1 MPCSKPIRRKYSK
14 NEVILPSDRRG
25 SMACHA
31 VPRVMMYQGDARVP
45 LEAEA
50 ILRGLRW
57 WRTEVW
63 NNGCFVRLGRC
74 GIVIW
79 RLIAHYYYWA
89 GTSGVRPPCCSALLF
104 GAWHVDPVAICP
116 TCRRQEVQN
125 SWKGASTEEYTTEF
139 MKGSDL
145 VLEKSI
151 FTEYVPTRVYR
162 AHLNTFVFPFDKSQ
176 FYYTSSSTITCWISR
191 CVRSPDASSVKRKL
205 TNACTSSWKFSGH
218 SCIHSN

>member
-50 ILRGLRW
+50 ILVCGLRW
-57 WRTEVW
+57 CRTKVG

-79 RLIAHYYYWA
+79 CLIAHYYYWG

-104 GAWHVDPVAICP
+104 GAWHIDPVAICP
-116 TCRRQEVQN
+116 HVGDRKYRIHESERRRR
-125 SWKGASTEEYTTEF
+125 STRHDF
-139 MKGSDL
+139 GFCCFAW
-145 VLEKSI
+145 SI
-151 FTEYVPTRVYR
+151 
-162 AHLNTFVFPFDKSQ
+162 D
-176 FYYTSSSTITCWISR
+176 
-191 CVRSPDASSVKRKL
+191 
-205 TNACTSSWKFSGH
+205 TNQD
-218 SCIHSN
+218 

>member
-14 NEVILPSDRRG
+14 NEVILPSDRWR

-50 ILRGLRW
+50 ILHGLRW

-89 GTSGVRPPCCSALLF
+89 STSGVRPPCCSAQLF
-104 GAWHVDPVAICP
+104 WCL
-116 TCRRQEVQN
+116 TRRTDCYM
-125 SWKGASTEEYTTEF
+125 SHMSATGSTKF
-139 MKGSDL
+139 MKGSVDGG
-145 VLEKSI
+145 
-151 FTEYVPTRVYR
+151 VYYR
-162 AHLNTFVFPFDKSQ
+162 IHERERLSFGKIC
-176 FYYTSSSTITCWISR
+176 FYG
-191 CVRSPDASSVKRKL
+191 VR
-205 TNACTSSWKFSGH
+205 TH
-218 SCIHSN
+218 

>member
-104 GAWHVDPVAICP
+104 GAWHVVPVAHEMTPHILFQNKQHPDQCISLFRATDGHL
-116 TCRRQEVQN
+116 TCSYRCLSLPHRHKVMWQVNQE
-125 SWKGASTEEYTTEF
+125 
-139 MKGSDL
+139 
-145 VLEKSI
+145 
-151 FTEYVPTRVYR
+151 
-162 AHLNTFVFPFDKSQ
+162 
-176 FYYTSSSTITCWISR
+176 
-191 CVRSPDASSVKRKL
+191 KRD
-205 TNACTSSWKFSGH
+205 
-218 SCIHSN
+218 

>member
-1 MPCSKPIRRKYSK
+1 MPCKPIRRKYSSK

-31 VPRVMMYQGDARVP
+31 VPHVMMYQGDARIP

-63 NNGCFVRLGRC
+63 NNGFFVRLGRC

-79 RLIAHYYYWA
+79 RLIAHYYYYWG
-89 GTSGVRPPCCSALLF
+89 GTTGVRPPCCSTLLF

-116 TCRRQEVQN
+116 TCRRRKYRIHE
-125 SWKGASTEEYTTEF
+125 SERRRRSTRHGLGF
-139 MKGSDL
+139 CCFAR
-145 VLEKSI
+145 SI
-151 FTEYVPTRVYR
+151 DT
-162 AHLNTFVFPFDKSQ
+162 N
-176 FYYTSSSTITCWISR
+176 
-191 CVRSPDASSVKRKL
+191 PD
-205 TNACTSSWKFSGH
+205 
-218 SCIHSN
+218 

>member
-1 MPCSKPIRRKYSK
+1 MRWFYRAIGGGAWPMMRSHVSWCTKA
-14 NEVILPSDRRG
+14 
-25 SMACHA
+25 M
-31 VPRVMMYQGDARVP
+31 RVS
-45 LEAEA
+45 L
-50 ILRGLRW
+50 LRQNNGRSNTTWFSWRRW
-57 WRTEVW
+57 WRREVW

-89 GTSGVRPPCCSALLF
+89 GTSGVRPPYCSALLF

-116 TCRRQEVQN
+116 TCQRQEVQN

-145 VLEKSI
+145 VLEKSV

-162 AHLNTFVFPFDKSQ
+162 AHLKNIRFFV
-176 FYYTSSSTITCWISR
+176 W
-191 CVRSPDASSVKRKL
+191 
-205 TNACTSSWKFSGH
+205 
-218 SCIHSN
+218 

>member
-1 MPCSKPIRRKYSK
+1 MPCRPIRRKYSSK

-50 ILRGLRW
+50 ILVRGLRW

-125 SWKGASTEEYTTEF
+125 SWKRASTEEYKTRLGF
-139 MKGSDL
+139 LLLRAIHRYKPGLKKARAGLFPRGRQGSL
-145 VLEKSI
+145 
-151 FTEYVPTRVYR
+151 
-162 AHLNTFVFPFDKSQ
+162 A
-176 FYYTSSSTITCWISR
+176 
-191 CVRSPDASSVKRKL
+191 
-205 TNACTSSWKFSGH
+205 
-218 SCIHSN
+218 